1 MEVRDWI
8 IIIFTFF
15 VGMLSGAYLYVT
27 AYNPIYNERVGREN
41 AEATDGGY
49 SVVGEQYGGMVA
61 NYVHPSFRVAEGGAY
76 TFFPG
81 GAERGSRRDGELPP
95 SLQRMLD
102 SVIVSTDLEL
112 LATPV
117 EDKNCVSYVDG
128 IEYAYTIETGTG
140 EYELDTCTTAFS
152 NGTDLGKVL
161 VRVWEYVEMG
171 SGAETTEA
179 DFSVRN
185 MPVEDGQPGFW
196 GGFSEYIRNGFRDA
210 GFDTNY

>member
-15 VGMLSGAYLYVT
+15 VGMLCGTYFYVT
-27 AYNPIYNERVGREN
+27 AYNPIYNERVGRQS
-41 AEATDGGY
+41 AESTDGGY
-49 SVVGEQYGGMVA
+49 SIVGEQYGGMIA
-61 NYVHPSFRVAEGGAY
+61 NYVHPSFRAAEGGDY

-81 GAERGSRRDGELPP
+81 GDVRGAREEGKLPP

-102 SVIVSTDLEL
+102 SVIASTDLDL

-117 EDKNCVSYVDG
+117 ENKNCVSYVDG
-128 IEYAYTIETGTG
+128 IEYAYTIENETG

-152 NGTDLGKVL
+152 NDTDLGKVL
-161 VRVWEYVEMG
+161 VRVWEYVETG
-171 SGAETTEA
+171 ENTKSTEV

-185 MPVEDGQPGFW
+185 MPRQDGGPGFW
-196 GGFSEYIRNGFRDA
+196 GGLSDFIRSGFRDA